1 MNTNALKSIADAID
15 RHTASQ
21 FEMAGAIRLLAEKVP
36 SLTRSL
42 VKAETDPVN
51 PSRPEFIRMP
61 VSKGHCPYTGLSR
74 SFLYGL
80 ATEGKIR
87 TISLRRRGT
96 MRGVR
101 LIDLDSLLT
110 YVRCAETDRK
120 LMTCRDQD

>member
-1 MNTNALKSIADAID
+1 MNTLALKSIAEAVD

-21 FEMAGAIRLLAEKVP
+21 LEIAGAIRLLAEKVP
-36 SLTRSL
+36 LMTRSL
-42 VKAETDPVN
+42 IKVETDPAK
-51 PSRPEFIRMP
+51 PPRPEFVRMP
-61 VSKGHCPYTGLSR
+61 TNNRLCPYTGLSR

-110 YVRCAETDRK
+110 YIRCMETVKKQITRSE
-120 LMTCRDQD
+120 